1 MADLGYLADLVE
13 DLARHRHDTQV
24 GVDCCRGND
33 GAVPQPTVGLRVG
46 EHLERLGVGIT
57 VRRPAFTGPR
67 VAARIDALL
76 DVAMEGSQDADV
88 DRVLAMVSESREFTF
103 ITGDLWLSGLET
115 IREDFEDTYSGI
127 EGQTQTILEKQIRLL
142 SPDVAVV
149 TATSEG
155 TYTDKAGWTSEP
167 VGMGHTLIFVRDNG
181 TWRAVHVHQSIAK

>member
-1 MADLGYLADLVE
+1 MRISLM
-13 DLARHRHDTQV
+13 T
-24 GVDCCRGND
+24 
-33 GAVPQPTVGLRVG
+33 
-46 EHLERLGVGIT
+46 
-57 VRRPAFTGPR
+57 
-67 VAARIDALL
+67 VAAGALLLASCSQPAAFNPEDPEAIAAIDALL
-76 DVAMEGSQDADV
+76 DVAMEGSRNADV

-127 EGQTQTILEKQIRLL
+127 EGQTQTILEKRIRLL

-155 TYTDKAGWTSEP
+155 TYTDNAGWTSEP